1 MNDNLIIDLRKVYK
15 SLLKYKIIFYKTF
28 IFCSV
33 LSLIIFYL
41 NFAKKNIEIL
51 INNVNN
57 DEYIKLD
64 RYFNVI
70 NSKYFFENSP
80 NTKTILRL
88 TAENRIKYKVNL
100 NLFLNQ
106 YYKEKKIKNF
116 FLIKDVKILDIIKSE
131 NFKTKNYLGKTINNK
146 EYLSEKILLYI
157 DFEYPISFN
166 AEKFITNYLD
176 FILSQTLIEIYKTV
190 IDDINRTAVFLTT
203 NQNTDIITTPYQGFL
218 KGGLADK
225 KYFENQILKIEDNGV
240 FKSNLFLL
248 SIKPLNANIYLTIF
262 KYLIL
267 NFLSSI
273 FLFFFFI
280 YIKINIFN
288 KKNIL

>member
-51 INNVNN
+51 IHNVNN

-64 RYFNVI
+64 RYINVI
-70 NSKYFFENSP
+70 NSKYPFENSLS
-80 NTKTILRL
+80 TKTILRL
-88 TAENRIKYKVNL
+88 TVENRIMYKVNL

-106 YYKEKKIKNF
+106 YYKEKKIKHF

-131 NFKTKNYLGKTINNK
+131 NFKTKNYLGKKINNK
-146 EYLSEKILLYI
+146 EYLSEKIFLYV
-157 DFEYPISFN
+157 DFEYPISLN
-166 AEKFITNYLD
+166 AEKFIINYLV

-190 IDDINRTAVFLTT
+190 IDEINRTAVFLTT
-203 NQNTDIITTPYQGFL
+203 DQNKDIITTSYQGFL
-218 KGGLADK
+218 KGSLTDK

-248 SIKPLNANIYLTIF
+248 SIKPLSANIYLTIF

-273 FLFFFFI
+273 FLFFFLI
-280 YIKINIFN
+280 YIKINILY